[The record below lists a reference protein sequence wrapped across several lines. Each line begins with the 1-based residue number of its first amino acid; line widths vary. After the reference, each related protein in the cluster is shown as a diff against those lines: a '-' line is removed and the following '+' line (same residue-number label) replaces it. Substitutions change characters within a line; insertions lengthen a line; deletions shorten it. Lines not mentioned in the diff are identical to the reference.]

1 MGNVRQSIKLYKTY
15 KQLEESVEAIKL
27 SYQYSYLELT
37 PEQEKE
43 FADIMMLEAGDDKG
57 SIHNASVEIEVMDLL
72 KNRPDKR
79 HGDGWLAKMSRE
91 FDPVRITY
99 TR

>member
-15 KQLEESVEAIKL
+15 KQLEESLEAIKL

-43 FADIMMLEAGDDKG
+43 FADIMMLEAGDDKE
-57 SIHNASVEIEVMDLL
+57 SIDDARIQIAAMDLL
-72 KNRPDKR
+72 KNRPDKNSAS
-79 HGDGWLAKMSRE
+79 WLAKMSRE
-91 FDPVRITY
+91 FDPGRIATQ
-99 TR
+99 R

>member
-15 KQLEESVEAIKL
+15 KQLEESLEAIKL

-43 FADIMMLEAGDDKG
+43 FADIMMLEAGDDKE
-57 SIHNASVEIEVMDLL
+57 SIDDARIQIAAMDLV

-91 FDPVRITY
+91 FDPVRIT
-99 TR
+99 TKR